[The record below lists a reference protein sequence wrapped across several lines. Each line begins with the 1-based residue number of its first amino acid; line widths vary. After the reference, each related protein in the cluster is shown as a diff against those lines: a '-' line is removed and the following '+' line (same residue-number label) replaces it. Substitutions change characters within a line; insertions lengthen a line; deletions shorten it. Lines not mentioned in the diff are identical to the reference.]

1 MSKHKNGAVRKRMAR
16 YVSRHSVECRLER
29 YTTGH
34 ERLAR
39 QAVTKVRLAQ
49 YVAGPRMNDS
59 RPVQSHSAPA

>member
-1 MSKHKNGAVRKRMAR
+1 MSKHKNRAVWKRMTR
-16 YVSRHSVECRLER
+16 YVSRHSVECRMRR

-49 YVAGPRMNDS
+49 YVAK
-59 RPVQSHSAPA
+59 SHG